1 MKLDILAFGAHP
13 DDVEISVGGTLISE
27 VQQGKKVGLIDLTR
41 GEMGTRGTVEIRNQ
55 EAEEARKIIGAVVRE
70 NLDMPDAFLEINAVN
85 IEKIIRV
92 IRKYQPDI
100 VITNAPSDRH
110 PDHGH
115 AASLVVEA
123 CFKAGLRKYLVD
135 GTGENAWR
143 PKSIYQYMQFFH
155 HQAHF
160 IYDVSHVMDQKLA
173 CVLAH
178 KSQFYN
184 PESQEPETI
193 IASPQFKENLRARA
207 SEFGIQAGFH
217 YGEPLMVVRL
227 PGVKKLSQKRSSL
240 WNFIC
245 HNI

>member
-27 VQQGKKVGLIDLTR
+27 VQQGKNVGLIDLTR
-41 GEMGTRGTVEIRNQ
+41 GEMGTRGSVEIRNQ
-55 EAEEARKIIGAVVRE
+55 EAEEARKIIGAAIRE
-70 NLDMPDAFLEINAVN
+70 NLDMPDAFLETNAEN
-85 IEKIIRV
+85 LEKVIRV

-123 CFKAGLRKYLVD
+123 CFKAGLRKYQVD

-143 PKSIYQYMQFFH
+143 PKAIYQYMQFYI
-155 HQAHF
+155 HQASF
-160 IYDVSHVMDQKLA
+160 VYDISHVIDEKVA

-178 KSQFYN
+178 KSQFFN
-184 PESQEPETI
+184 PESKEPETVI
-193 IASPQFKENLRARA
+193 SSPQFKENLRARA
-207 SEFGIQAGFH
+207 SEYGIQAGFE
-217 YGEPLMVVRL
+217 YGEPLMLIRL
-227 PGVKKLSQKRSSL
+227 PGVKKLTEL
-240 WNFIC
+240 Y
-245 HNI
+245 

>member
-13 DDVEISVGGTLISE
+13 DDIEISVGGTLISE
-27 VQQGKKVGLIDLTR
+27 VRQGKKVGLIDLTR
-41 GEMGTRGTVEIRNQ
+41 GEMGTRGKVEIRNQ
-55 EAEEARKIIGAVVRE
+55 EAEEARKIVGAVVRE
-70 NLDMPDAFLEINAVN
+70 NLEMPDAFLETNSVN
-85 IEKIIRV
+85 LEKIIRV

-123 CFKAGLRKYLVD
+123 CFKAGLRKYLID

-143 PKSIYQYMQFFH
+143 PRAVYQYMQFYH
-155 HQAHF
+155 HKPDF
-160 IYDVSHVMDQKLA
+160 VYDISTVIDEKLA

-184 PESQEPETI
+184 PDSNEPETV
-193 IASPQFKENLRARA
+193 IASPQFKENIRARA
-207 SEFGIQAGFH
+207 SEYGLQAGFEF
-217 YGEPLMVVRL
+217 GEPLMVIRI
-227 PGVKKLSQKRSSL
+227 PGLRSLSDL
-240 WNFIC
+240 N
-245 HNI
+245 

>member
-27 VQQGKKVGLIDLTR
+27 ARQGKNVGLIDLTR

-70 NLDMPDAFLEINAVN
+70 NLDMPDAFLETNAEN
-85 IEKIIRV
+85 LEKVIRV

-123 CFKAGLRKYLVD
+123 CFKAGLRKYQVD

-143 PKSIYQYMQFFH
+143 AKAIYQYMQFYI
-155 HQAHF
+155 HQASF
-160 IYDVSHVMDQKLA
+160 VYDISHVIDDKVA

-178 KSQFYN
+178 KSQFFN
-184 PESQEPETI
+184 PESKEPETVI
-193 IASPQFKENLRARA
+193 SSPQFKENLRARA
-207 SEFGIQAGFH
+207 SEYGIQAGFE
-217 YGEPLMVVRL
+217 YGEPLMLIRL
-227 PGVKKLSQKRSSL
+227 PGVKKLTEL
-240 WNFIC
+240 Y
-245 HNI
+245 

>member
-27 VQQGKKVGLIDLTR
+27 ARQGKNVGLIDLTR

-70 NLDMPDAFLEINAVN
+70 NLDMPDAFLETNAEN
-85 IEKIIRV
+85 LEKVIRV

-123 CFKAGLRKYLVD
+123 CFKAGLRKYQVD

-143 PKSIYQYMQFFH
+143 PKAIYQYMQFYI
-155 HQAHF
+155 HQASF
-160 IYDVSHVMDQKLA
+160 VYDISHVIDEKVA

-178 KSQFYN
+178 KSQFFN
-184 PESQEPETI
+184 PESKEPETVI
-193 IASPQFKENLRARA
+193 SSPQFKENLRARA
-207 SEFGIQAGFH
+207 SEYGIQAGFE
-217 YGEPLMVVRL
+217 YGEPLMLIRL
-227 PGVKKLSQKRSSL
+227 PGVKKLTEL
-240 WNFIC
+240 Y
-245 HNI
+245 

>member
-27 VQQGKKVGLIDLTR
+27 ARQGKNVGLIDLTR

-70 NLDMPDAFLEINAVN
+70 NLDMPDAFLETNAEN
-85 IEKIIRV
+85 LEKVIRV

-123 CFKAGLRKYLVD
+123 CFKAGLRKYQVD

-143 PKSIYQYMQFFH
+143 PKAIYQYMQFYI
-155 HQAHF
+155 HQASF
-160 IYDVSHVMDQKLA
+160 VYDISHVIDEKVA

-178 KSQFYN
+178 KSQFFN
-184 PESQEPETI
+184 PESKEPETVI
-193 IASPQFKENLRARA
+193 SSPQFKENLRARA
-207 SEFGIQAGFH
+207 SEYGIQSGFE
-217 YGEPLMVVRL
+217 YGEPLMLIRL
-227 PGVKKLSQKRSSL
+227 PGVKKLTEL
-240 WNFIC
+240 Y
-245 HNI
+245 

>member
-27 VQQGKKVGLIDLTR
+27 VKQGKKVGLVDLTR
-41 GEMGTRGTVEIRNQ
+41 GEMGTRGTVEIRN
-55 EAEEARKIIGAVVRE
+55 EEAKEAQRIMGAVVRE
-70 NLDMPDAFLEINAVN
+70 NLEIPDAFLETNALN
-85 IEKIIRV
+85 LEKVIRV

-123 CFKAGLRKYLVD
+123 CFKAGLRKYMVD
-135 GTGENAWR
+135 GTGDNAWR
-143 PKSIYQYMQFFH
+143 PKAVYQYMQFYH
-155 HQAHF
+155 HKPDF
-160 IYDVSHVMDQKLA
+160 VYDIGSVIEEKLA

-178 KSQFYN
+178 KSQFFN
-184 PESQEPETI
+184 PESTEPETV

-207 SEFGIQAGFH
+207 SEFGLQAGFKF
-217 YGEPLMVVRL
+217 GEPLMVIRI
-227 PGVKKLSQKRSSL
+227 PGVRSLSDL
-240 WNFIC
+240 N
-245 HNI
+245 

>member
-27 VQQGKKVGLIDLTR
+27 VKQGKKVGLVDLTR
-41 GEMGTRGTVEIRNQ
+41 GEMGTRGTVEIRN
-55 EAEEARKIIGAVVRE
+55 EEAKEAQRIMGAVVRE
-70 NLDMPDAFLEINAVN
+70 NLEIPDAFLETNALN
-85 IEKIIRV
+85 LEKVIRV

-123 CFKAGLRKYLVD
+123 CFKAGLRKYMVD
-135 GTGENAWR
+135 GTGDNAWR
-143 PKSIYQYMQFFH
+143 PKAVYQYMQFYH
-155 HQAHF
+155 HKPDF
-160 IYDVSHVMDQKLA
+160 VYDIGSVIEEKLA

-178 KSQFYN
+178 KSQFFN
-184 PESQEPETI
+184 PESTEPETV

-207 SEFGIQAGFH
+207 SEFGLQAGFKF
-217 YGEPLMVVRL
+217 GEPLMVIRILGVRS
-227 PGVKKLSQKRSSL
+227 LSDL
-240 WNFIC
+240 N
-245 HNI
+245 

>member
-27 VQQGKKVGLIDLTR
+27 VKQGKKVGLVDLTR
-41 GEMGTRGTVEIRNQ
+41 GELGTRGTVEIRN
-55 EAEEARKIIGAVVRE
+55 EEAKEAQRIMGAVVRE
-70 NLDMPDAFLEINAVN
+70 NLEIPDAFLETNALN
-85 IEKIIRV
+85 LEKVIRV

-123 CFKAGLRKYLVD
+123 CFKAGLRKYMVD
-135 GTGENAWR
+135 GTGDNAWR
-143 PKSIYQYMQFFH
+143 PKAVYQYMQFYH
-155 HQAHF
+155 HKPDF
-160 IYDVSHVMDQKLA
+160 VYDIGSVIEEKLA

-178 KSQFYN
+178 KSQFFN
-184 PESQEPETI
+184 PESTEPETV

-207 SEFGIQAGFH
+207 SEFGLQAGFKF
-217 YGEPLMVVRL
+217 GEPLMVIRI
-227 PGVKKLSQKRSSL
+227 PGVRSLSDL
-240 WNFIC
+240 N
-245 HNI
+245 

>member
-13 DDVEISVGGTLISE
+13 DDIEISVGGTLIAE
-27 VQQGKKVGLIDLTR
+27 VQQGKKLGLIDLTR

-55 EAEEARKIIGAVVRE
+55 ESEEARKIIGAMVRE
-70 NLDMPDAFLEINAVN
+70 NLEMPDAFLETNALN
-85 IEKIIRV
+85 LEKVIRV

-123 CFKAGLRKYLVD
+123 CFKAGLRKYIVD

-143 PKSIYQYMQFFH
+143 PKVVYQYMQFYH
-155 HQAHF
+155 HKPDF
-160 IYDVSHVMDQKLA
+160 VYDISAVIDQKLA

-184 PESQEPETI
+184 PDSNEPETV
-193 IASPQFKENLRARA
+193 IASPQFKENIRARA
-207 SEFGIQAGFH
+207 SEYGLQAGFEF
-217 YGEPLMVVRL
+217 GEPLMVIRFLGVRS
-227 PGVKKLSQKRSSL
+227 LSDL
-240 WNFIC
+240 
-245 HNI
+245 H

>member
-27 VQQGKKVGLIDLTR
+27 ARQGKNVGLIDLTR

-70 NLDMPDAFLEINAVN
+70 NLEMPDAFLETNAEN
-85 IEKIIRV
+85 LEKVIRV

-123 CFKAGLRKYLVD
+123 CFKAGLRKYQVD

-143 PKSIYQYMQFFH
+143 PKAIYQYMQFYI
-155 HQAHF
+155 HQASF
-160 IYDVSHVMDQKLA
+160 VYDISHVIDEKVA

-178 KSQFYN
+178 KSQFFN
-184 PESQEPETI
+184 PESKEPETVI
-193 IASPQFKENLRARA
+193 SSPQFKENLRARA
-207 SEFGIQAGFH
+207 SEYGIQAGFD
-217 YGEPLMVVRL
+217 YGEPLMLIRL
-227 PGVKKLSQKRSSL
+227 PGVKKLTEL
-240 WNFIC
+240 Y
-245 HNI
+245 

>member
-1 MKLDILAFGAHP
+1 LRQILKMKLDILAFGAHP

-27 VQQGKKVGLIDLTR
+27 VRQGKNVGLIDLTR

-70 NLDMPDAFLEINAVN
+70 NLDMPDAFLETNAEN
-85 IEKIIRV
+85 LEKVIRV

-123 CFKAGLRKYLVD
+123 CFKAGLRKYQVD

-143 PKSIYQYMQFFH
+143 PKAIYQYMQFYI
-155 HQAHF
+155 HQASF
-160 IYDVSHVMDQKLA
+160 VYDISHVIDEKVA

-178 KSQFYN
+178 KSQFFN
-184 PESQEPETI
+184 PESKEPETVI
-193 IASPQFKENLRARA
+193 SSPQFKENLRARA
-207 SEFGIQAGFH
+207 SEYGIQAGFD
-217 YGEPLMVVRL
+217 YGEPLMLIRL
-227 PGVKKLSQKRSSL
+227 PGVKKLTEL
-240 WNFIC
+240 Y
-245 HNI
+245 

>member
-13 DDVEISVGGTLISE
+13 DDIEISVGGTLISE
-27 VQQGKKVGLIDLTR
+27 VRQGKKVGLIDLTR
-41 GEMGTRGTVEIRNQ
+41 GEMGTRGKVEIRNQ
-55 EAEEARKIIGAVVRE
+55 EAEDARKIVGAVVRE
-70 NLDMPDAFLEINAVN
+70 NLDMPDAFLETNTVN
-85 IEKIIRV
+85 LEKIIRV

-123 CFKAGLRKYLVD
+123 CFKAGLRKYLID

-143 PKSIYQYMQFFH
+143 PRAVYQYMQFYH
-155 HQAHF
+155 HKPDF
-160 IYDVSHVMDQKLA
+160 VYDISVVIDQKLA

-184 PESQEPETI
+184 PDSNEPETV
-193 IASPQFKENLRARA
+193 IASPQFKENIRARA
-207 SEFGIQAGFH
+207 SEYGLQAGFEF
-217 YGEPLMVVRL
+217 GEPLMVIRYLGVRS
-227 PGVKKLSQKRSSL
+227 LSDL
-240 WNFIC
+240 Y
-245 HNI
+245 

>member
-27 VQQGKKVGLIDLTR
+27 VRQGKKVGLIDLTR

-55 EAEEARKIIGAVVRE
+55 EAEEARKIIGAAVRE
-70 NLDMPDAFLEINAVN
+70 NLDMPDAFLETNAEN
-85 IEKIIRV
+85 LEKVIRV

-123 CFKAGLRKYLVD
+123 CFKAGLRKYQVD

-143 PKSIYQYMQFFH
+143 PRAIYQYMQFYI
-155 HQAHF
+155 HQASF
-160 IYDVSHVMDQKLA
+160 VYDISHVIDEKVA

-178 KSQFYN
+178 KSQFFN
-184 PESQEPETI
+184 PESMEPETVI
-193 IASPQFKENLRARA
+193 SSPQFKENLRARA
-207 SEFGIQAGFH
+207 SEYGIQAGFD
-217 YGEPLMVVRL
+217 YGEPLMLIRL
-227 PGVKKLSQKRSSL
+227 PGVKKLTEL
-240 WNFIC
+240 Y
-245 HNI
+245 